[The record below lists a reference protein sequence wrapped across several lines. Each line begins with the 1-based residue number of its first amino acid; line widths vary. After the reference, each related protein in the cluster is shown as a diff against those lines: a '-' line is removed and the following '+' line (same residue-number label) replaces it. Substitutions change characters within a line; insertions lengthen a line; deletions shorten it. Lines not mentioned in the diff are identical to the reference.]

1 MVNNS
6 ILRERRLEKHLNNN
20 NNPKERTP
28 RKIRSATEDLGVV
41 EEDPSVEE
49 ADLSEAEE
57 EEVCMDHVAAS
68 AEAWA
73 AVDS

>member
-6 ILRERRLEKHLNNN
+6 ILQERRLEKHSNN
-20 NNPKERTP
+20 NNPKERTLI
-28 RKIRSATEDLGVV
+28 KIRSVTEDLGVV
-41 EEDPSVEE
+41 EEDPSAEE
-49 ADLSEAEE
+49 VDPSVVEE
-57 EEVCMDHVAAS
+57 EEACMDHAAAS